1 MREGGG
7 GPPASV
13 VQWVRVRKIVT
24 FVPVVAVIA
33 IAAAASLD
41 AFRASRPEGTTG
53 ATEQANTPKSEVTT
67 ARTSTAPPPPLW
79 EAGLQRRIIRLGHR
93 APAEWEETRMLD
105 PGSFELTM
113 RLSVPHDANVEVW
126 LRSGTR
132 LRIGLFDRRVPRVC
146 RGQRGRDVCTL
157 VIPLPQENSEEWTL
171 VVAKWSRG
179 KAVVRLTFA
188 FTRVPPPQ
196 N

>member
-1 MREGGG
+1 
-7 GPPASV
+7 
-13 VQWVRVRKIVT
+13 VRKIVT
-24 FVPVVAVIA
+24 FVLVVAVIV
-33 IAAAASLD
+33 IAAAALLD

-53 ATEQANTPKSEVTT
+53 ATEPANSPESEGTT
-67 ARTSTAPPPPLW
+67 ARTPTAPPAPIW
-79 EAGLQRRIIRLGHR
+79 EAGLQRRVIRLGHR

-126 LRSGTR
+126 LRSGTG

-146 RGQRGRDVCTL
+146 KGQRGRDVCML
-157 VIPLPQENSEEWTL
+157 VIPFPQENSEEWTL

-188 FTRVPPPQ
+188 FTRIPPPQ
-196 N
+196 S

>member
-1 MREGGG
+1 
-7 GPPASV
+7 
-13 VQWVRVRKIVT
+13 VRKIVT
-24 FVPVVAVIA
+24 FVLVVAVIA

-53 ATEQANTPKSEVTT
+53 ATEPASSPESEATT
-67 ARTSTAPPPPLW
+67 ARTPTAPPAPIW
-79 EAGLQRRIIRLGHR
+79 EAGLQRRVIRLGHR

-126 LRSGTR
+126 LRSGTS
-132 LRIGLFDRRVPRVC
+132 LRIGLFDRRVPRDC

-157 VIPLPQENSEEWTL
+157 VIPFPQENSEEWTL

-179 KAVVRLTFA
+179 QAVVRLTFA
-188 FTRVPPPQ
+188 FTRIPPPQ
-196 N
+196 S